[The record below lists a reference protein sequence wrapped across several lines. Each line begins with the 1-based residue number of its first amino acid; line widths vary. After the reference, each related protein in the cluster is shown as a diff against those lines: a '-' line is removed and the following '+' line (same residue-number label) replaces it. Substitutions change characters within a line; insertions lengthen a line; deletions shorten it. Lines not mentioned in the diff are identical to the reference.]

1 MAGQP
6 IGQLTLRELLIEAE
20 RTTRELSEHLEL
32 NLLPKANALQK
43 LVRPSGGQPYKA
55 DVQDVTVRS
64 HVKTVIDSEDFAENL
79 LQKLAEYL
87 QAINESTERIV
98 SG

>member
-1 MAGQP
+1 
-6 IGQLTLRELLIEAE
+6 
-20 RTTRELSEHLEL
+20 
-32 NLLPKANALQK
+32 
-43 LVRPSGGQPYKA
+43 
-55 DVQDVTVRS
+55 
-64 HVKTVIDSEDFAENL
+64 VKTVIDSEDFAENL